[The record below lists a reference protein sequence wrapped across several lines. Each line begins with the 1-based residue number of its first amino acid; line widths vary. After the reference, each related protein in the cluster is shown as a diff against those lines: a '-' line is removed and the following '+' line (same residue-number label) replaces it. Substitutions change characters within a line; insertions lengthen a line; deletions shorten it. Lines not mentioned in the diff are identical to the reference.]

1 MARPGVK
8 SGSVGVRKSLNR
20 LNCAAKGRP
29 PTGHGVYFF
38 PPGAPLRRGGV
49 YPLKAGGGERCAVL
63 YGAER
68 RGAPEGTRT
77 SSLHP
82 TYLR

>member
-1 MARPGVK
+1 MGANECAQRKLGLRPGMVFI
-8 SGSVGVRKSLNR
+8 
-20 LNCAAKGRP
+20 
-29 PTGHGVYFF
+29 FF

-49 YPLKAGGGERCAVL
+49 YPLKAGGAERCAVL

-82 TYLR
+82 TYLLCVGCANKGVL